1 MLRIGSGEGHRHE
14 HPQGQLHPIRK
25 GTTHSQSIYIYTVV
39 DPRRKLGTTIEHLI
53 GPDMQ
58 PLLLGTVDAER
69 MLYCLLLG
77 IFQQMLRHSL
87 SLGFF
92 NDYFS
97 CDLVLCGGMQS
108 G

>member
-1 MLRIGSGEGHRHE
+1 MFSKFPPYIIL
-14 HPQGQLHPIRK
+14 
-25 GTTHSQSIYIYTVV
+25 YIYTVV
-39 DPRRKLGTTIEHLI
+39 DPRRKLLTTIEHLI

-77 IFQQMLRHSL
+77 IFQQMLVHSL

-97 CDLVLCGGMQS
+97 CDLVLCCGMQS